1 MTKYGTCSAVNKCN
15 IRYSYILAGLR
26 PHALGFPMILVVIAS
41 LVYSDIV
48 VAYVFYMF
56 LLYWFRVPDSFSR
69 VVVD

>member
-1 MTKYGTCSAVNKCN
+1 MTKYGTCSAVNECN
-15 IRYSYILAGLR
+15 TRYSYILAGLR

-41 LVYSDIV
+41 SVHSDIV

>member
-1 MTKYGTCSAVNKCN
+1 M
-15 IRYSYILAGLR
+15 AGLR

-41 LVYSDIV
+41 SVHSDIV